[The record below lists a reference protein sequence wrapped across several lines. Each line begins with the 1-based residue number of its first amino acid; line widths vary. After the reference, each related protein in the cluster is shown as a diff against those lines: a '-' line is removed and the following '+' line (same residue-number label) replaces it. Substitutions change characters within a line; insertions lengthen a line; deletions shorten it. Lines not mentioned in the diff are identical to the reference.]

1 MTLKIDHPLDLWER
15 HKALRN
21 SLWIIVS
28 LFIHLALG
36 SVLWFSNHETPPSLS
51 EEVVDLT
58 LSAPAVE
65 NKQPKPEKS
74 KAPPPAVVATATA
87 SKDSLEDAKPTT
99 ETNSDNSSAATSEDA
114 GSDAPVGWSEVT
126 RFPKVSKEVKASYPT
141 EAKNAGVD
149 GPVVLDVLIDR
160 TGRVREVKIVSGPG
174 FGLNE
179 SAIEALKKFEFQPAQ
194 KGAESVAVKIRYTYR
209 FKLGV
214 N

>member
-1 MTLKIDHPLDLWER
+1 M
-15 HKALRN
+15 RN
-21 SLWIIVS
+21 SLWIVVS
-28 LFIHLALG
+28 LFIHFALG

-65 NKQPKPEKS
+65 NKNPAPVKPKAL
-74 KAPPPAVVATATA
+74 APAAVAATV
-87 SKDSLEDAKPTT
+87 KDSLEDSKPTT
-99 ETNSDNSSAATSEDA
+99 ETNSDSSSTETTEDTG
-114 GSDAPVGWSEVT
+114 GSTPVGWGEVT
-126 RFPKVSKEVKASYPT
+126 RFPKVSKEVKASYPV
-141 EAKNAGVD
+141 EAKKAGVD

-160 TGRVREVKIVSGPG
+160 TGKVREVKIVSGPG